1 VWLRCRDY
9 PEAVPHAALAA
20 MQETLARDI
29 APVEEDRRLD
39 PELRVLLERI
49 RGKAWDLYA

>member
-1 VWLRCRDY
+1 MLD
-9 PEAVPHAALAA
+9 ALG
-20 MQETLARDI
+20 QDI

-49 RGKAWDLYA
+49 RAQCWSLYA